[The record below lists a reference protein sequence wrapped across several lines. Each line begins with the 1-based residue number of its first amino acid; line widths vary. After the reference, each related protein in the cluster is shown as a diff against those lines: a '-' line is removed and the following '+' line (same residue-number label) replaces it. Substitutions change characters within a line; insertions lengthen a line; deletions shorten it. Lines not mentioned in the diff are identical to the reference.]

1 MLNDTGFSS
10 GSDKESASSVWDPFM
25 FNSWIWKIP
34 WRRKWQPSPV
44 FLPGESYGQRSGWAT
59 AHGSLRIRHDWA
71 TSTFLSTKWHT
82 HGAMRVTRPTIKG
95 QKVGGV
101 PIPRNP
107 RPFSKIVRLF
117 LPLLSLWNY
126 PAPQINHPIFGAY
139 LLSSEISHILS
150 MECASNT
157 YTLLSCSW
165 ILPCRKLRTLTWWPI
180 PGTHQRSGV
189 WPSNHTFIFLHQRFW
204 VPSPHRLW

>member
-1 MLNDTGFSS
+1 MTQVSLVAQIKNLPPVCETPSCSIPES
-10 GSDKESASSVWDPFM
+10 GRF
-25 FNSWIWKIP
+25 
-34 WRRKWQPSPV
+34 
-44 FLPGESYGQRSGWAT
+44 PGEGNGNPLQYSYLENPMDRGVGWAT
-59 AHGSLRIRHDWA
+59 AHGSLRIRPDWA

-82 HGAMRVTRPTIKG
+82 HGARRVTRPTIKG

-101 PIPRNP
+101 PSPRNP
-107 RPFSKIVRLF
+107 HPFSKIVRLF

-126 PAPQINHPIFGAY
+126 PAPQINHPTFGAY

-165 ILPCRKLRTLTWWPI
+165 MLPCRKLRTLTWWPI
-180 PGTHQRSGV
+180 PGTHQRSGA
-189 WPSNHTFIFLHQRFW
+189 WLSNHTFIFLHQRFW